1 MVQKYETIAQKHP
14 VLTVLSKLRV
24 VACRE
29 HLPVSVTL
37 SLRHSFE
44 IHQETVWSEQQTT
57 QGETIR

>member
-1 MVQKYETIAQKHP
+1 MNAQKNP
-14 VLTVLSKLRV
+14 AITVLSKLRV

-29 HLPVSVTL
+29 HLSVNVTL